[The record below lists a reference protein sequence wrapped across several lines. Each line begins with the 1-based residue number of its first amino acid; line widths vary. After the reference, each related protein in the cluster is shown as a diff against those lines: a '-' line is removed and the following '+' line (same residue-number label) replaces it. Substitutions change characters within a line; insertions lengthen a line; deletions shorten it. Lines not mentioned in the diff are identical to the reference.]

1 MREIAGERGYTLDEE
16 TFDKLLA
23 EQKQRSRERRKNIG
37 GWSESSKTLLADLP
51 RTEFVGYT
59 DTEADAKIVAILCDN
74 EAEECVSEGEFSLI
88 LDKTPFYGEGGG
100 QVGDTG
106 VIRTAHAEATVLD
119 TKKTDGVYIHL
130 CRMESGVL
138 NKGET
143 VHAAIDVA
151 RRDAIKRN
159 HSTAHLLQAAL
170 REVLGS
176 HVEQAGSYVDEHRCR
191 FDFTHFSA
199 LTKDELAKVEAL
211 VNAHILAG
219 VPVVTTVTDPES
231 AKKAGAMALF
241 GEKYGDKVRMVK
253 MGDFSTE
260 LCGGTHLDNTA
271 KAGLFKIISESS
283 VAAGVR
289 RIEGATGLGVLE
301 LLRESEQLTA
311 DAAAELKSAPAEIAH
326 RAAALQNEIK
336 QLHRELDAANAK
348 LSQNVLASLA
358 DSTTVVDGIEL
369 TAAKIDGNAQSARTL
384 CDEIKANRPAA
395 VAVIAAVDGGK
406 LNFAACAGA
415 DAVKRGVH
423 AGKLVGAVAQITGG
437 RGGGRPDGAMAGGA
451 DVSKV
456 EEALAAARTILGDM
470 LKK

>member
-1 MREIAGERGYTLDEE
+1 M
-16 TFDKLLA
+16 
-23 EQKQRSRERRKNIG
+23 
-37 GWSESSKTLLADLP
+37 
-51 RTEFVGYT
+51 
-59 DTEADAKIVAILCDN
+59 
-74 EAEECVSEGEFSLI
+74 
-88 LDKTPFYGEGGG
+88 
-100 QVGDTG
+100 
-106 VIRTAHAEATVLD
+106 
-119 TKKTDGVYIHL
+119 
-130 CRMESGVL
+130 
-138 NKGET
+138 
-143 VHAAIDVA
+143 
-151 RRDAIKRN
+151 
-159 HSTAHLLQAAL
+159 
-170 REVLGS
+170 
-176 HVEQAGSYVDEHRCR
+176 
-191 FDFTHFSA
+191 
-199 LTKDELAKVEAL
+199 
-211 VNAHILAG
+211 
-219 VPVVTTVTDPES
+219 
-231 AKKAGAMALF
+231 
-241 GEKYGDKVRMVK
+241 
-253 MGDFSTE
+253 
-260 LCGGTHLDNTA
+260 
-271 KAGLFKIISESS
+271 
-283 VAAGVR
+283 
-289 RIEGATGLGVLE
+289 
-301 LLRESEQLTA
+301 LRESEQLTA